1 MSAALLLADHHQ
13 QSPSLAVA
21 RNDTNLKC
29 VLGSAILNLQSHVVY
44 VTLLASR
51 REYHNYKDIICVTLQ
66 ASRHNFYNL
75 MKMLALQASRNEYGN
90 TPGMTATQ
98 PDCKEALSAVMLG
111 GESARL
117 KLAEDIEAAAAEAE
131 AARLEEYMQR
141 EER

>member
-1 MSAALLLADHHQ
+1 M
-13 QSPSLAVA
+13 
-21 RNDTNLKC
+21 
-29 VLGSAILNLQSHVVY
+29 
-44 VTLLASR
+44 
-51 REYHNYKDIICVTLQ
+51 
-66 ASRHNFYNL
+66 
-75 MKMLALQASRNEYGN
+75 QASRNEYGN
-90 TPGMTATQ
+90 TPAMTATQ

>member
-1 MSAALLLADHHQ
+1 
-13 QSPSLAVA
+13 
-21 RNDTNLKC
+21 
-29 VLGSAILNLQSHVVY
+29 
-44 VTLLASR
+44 
-51 REYHNYKDIICVTLQ
+51 
-66 ASRHNFYNL
+66 

>member
-1 MSAALLLADHHQ
+1 M
-13 QSPSLAVA
+13 
-21 RNDTNLKC
+21 RIC
-29 VLGSAILNLQSHVVY
+29 CVY
-44 VTLLASR
+44 V
-51 REYHNYKDIICVTLQ
+51 
-66 ASRHNFYNL
+66 
-75 MKMLALQASRNEYGN
+75 ALQASRNDYGN